1 MKWTISKK
9 ILGGFSIVITVLI
22 VIIGVGYYQ
31 LNNVDNNYTFL
42 IQDKA
47 KKAVDIK
54 DLQIA
59 VKQEIVTLR
68 GYLVLD
74 DEESLE
80 NFNKATDD
88 FQKKYNS
95 MMEIFEIPEAIK
107 MLEELKKIEDEYQ
120 QFAAQVFELKRQDKI
135 SEAEALV
142 ATRGREIG
150 QKFDEQAEKLSAYQN
165 EILDKGNKETSNIAA
180 NTKKQILIL
189 GILSVLISIGIAVFI
204 GRLISRPVMKMAN
217 QASKIASGDLTVDE
231 IKVKNK
237 DEIGDLAD
245 SFNQMTRNLK
255 ILIEKIR
262 LDSEQVASSA
272 EELTAAAEQT
282 TQATNHISTSIQEVA
297 NGAEIQGHG
306 VNESSIAMK
315 DMAQKIQQMAE
326 TTSSISELATETN
339 GEARNGRYSL
349 QKVTEQMNTIREF
362 VDESASVINS
372 LGVHSQEIG
381 KIIDVITSIA
391 DQTNL
396 LALNAAIEAA
406 RAGEYGKGF
415 AVVADEVRKLAE
427 QSKESADQITE
438 LIQKIQGDA
447 TTATDVMDKGTQE
460 VKEGML
466 VVHEAEENFE
476 KIQKLIEQ
484 VTAQIQEASASSE
497 EMSASV
503 QQVTA
508 SIEEIAR
515 IAKESSNNTQ
525 NIASASEEQLA
536 SMEEI
541 VSSASALS
549 KLAEDLQEQ
558 ASQFKI

>member
-107 MLEELKKIEDEYQ
+107 MLEELKKIEVEYQ

-135 SEAEALV
+135 SEVEALV

>member
-107 MLEELKKIEDEYQ
+107 MLEELKKIEVEYQ

-135 SEAEALV
+135 SEVEALV

-180 NTKKQILIL
+180 NTKKQILVL